1 MPKVKAEAPVELF
14 TETPKPE
21 SGLNINIILLV
32 VICLV
37 VLIMGYVM
45 YKMFTRLNSM
55 TVDLNQIKEF
65 GPQIIHVQNPPTEE
79 TKTNVELP
87 DDKLKTIKE
96 IPEEPLEEPLEEIPE
111 VKTFDVDKD

>member
-21 SGLNINIILLV
+21 SGLNVNIILLV

-37 VLIMGYVM
+37 VLLMGYFM
-45 YKMFTRLNSM
+45 YKMSTRLNSI
-55 TVDLNQIKEF
+55 TVDLDQIKEF
-65 GPQIIHVQNPPTEE
+65 GPQIIHVQSPQPEE

-87 DDKLKTIKE
+87 DDKLKSIEE
-96 IPEEPLEEPLEEIPE
+96 IPEEPVEEIPE